1 MTFVETHT
9 LDIQGCA
16 NYPEGLE
23 EPLDSASLKEASPA
37 KVRRVALGAVTA
49 TAHLLQRAGERNILP
64 SDIQEALGDDPL
76 SAPIAPASGVL
87 PSEGRIWRIGEQAGR
102 AKRSS
107 PDHKTMLLGFTSSGR
122 PLHMVLVQPWETA
135 TKARPELVTL
145 WDPSSEE
152 NRTNW
157 QDDFAGPTKA
167 GQYKVPRTSWYRPPA
182 K

>member
-1 MTFVETHT
+1 MEHHT
-9 LDIQGCA
+9 LDIQVCA
-16 NYPEGLE
+16 NYPDETLVSLE
-23 EPLDSASLKEASPA
+23 AVKPELERPS

-64 SDIQEALGDDPL
+64 SDIEEALGGDPFA
-76 SAPIAPASGVL
+76 APVAPPSGVL

-107 PDHKTMLLGFTSSGR
+107 PDHKTVLLGFTSSGR

-145 WDPSSEE
+145 WDPSSDE
-152 NRTNW
+152 NRSFW
-157 QDDFAGPTKA
+157 QDDFAGPTKV
-167 GQYKVPRTSWYRPPA
+167 GQYKVPRTSWYRPPS